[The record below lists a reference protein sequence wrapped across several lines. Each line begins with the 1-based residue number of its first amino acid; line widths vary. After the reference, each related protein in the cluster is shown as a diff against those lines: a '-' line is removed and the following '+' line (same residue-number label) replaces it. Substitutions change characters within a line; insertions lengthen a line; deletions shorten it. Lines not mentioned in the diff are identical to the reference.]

1 MEPLLQKLTRRQ
13 MVERLLAGLTAAGV
27 WPMVASSHPIHHLL
41 TDHAMLDR
49 VDRAHHAAAW
59 KPHFLSEPQAQSLDE
74 LAESILP
81 GSSRAHV
88 NRFIDLLLSVDSKPN
103 QEKFVASLAVIQD
116 GVRHNFGREFGQLS
130 GHEREDFLRSAFA
143 DPAAHKP
150 IDELKEW
157 ISIAYYSSEEGMKE
171 LGWTG
176 THAFRNFPECDQNPL
191 SS

>member
-1 MEPLLQKLTRRQ
+1 MEPVFQKLTRRQ
-13 MVERLLAGLTAAGV
+13 MLERLLAGVTAGGV
-27 WPMVASSHPIHHLL
+27 WPMVASSHPIHYLL

-49 VDRAHHAAAW
+49 IDAAHHAAAW
-59 KPHFLSEPQAQSLDE
+59 KPHFLSEQQAQSLDE
-74 LAESILP
+74 LAESIIP
-81 GSSRAHV
+81 GSSSAHV

-103 QEKFVASLAVIQD
+103 EEFVASLRVVQDAVRQK
-116 GVRHNFGREFGQLS
+116 FGRGFGQLTA
-130 GHEREDFLRSAFA
+130 HEKEDFLRGAFA

-150 IDELKEW
+150 IGELKEW

-176 THAFRNFPECDQNPL
+176 THAFRNFPGCDQNPL